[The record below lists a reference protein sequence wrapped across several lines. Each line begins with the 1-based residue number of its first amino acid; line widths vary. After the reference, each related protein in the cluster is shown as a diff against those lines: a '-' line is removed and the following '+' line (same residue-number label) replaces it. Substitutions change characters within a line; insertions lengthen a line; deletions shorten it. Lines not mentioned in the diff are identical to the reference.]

1 MGTKNRPVRGGF
13 TLVELLVVIAIIG
26 ILVALLL
33 PAVQYV
39 RNSARRTQ
47 CLSQMRQIA
56 IAMEGYMDSKGS
68 RGRFPSAAQL
78 PHTTPNLP
86 SLVTVLAPYME
97 ANNLVYNCPG
107 DIYYIKDDGS
117 FDYST
122 SFFIKEGLS
131 YEYIGYNPSN
141 GALANKTR
149 PQVYGTKDSMTNI
162 RNAATIILANDFD
175 SFHGPTADTGSRN
188 FVFLDGH
195 ADSP

>member
-26 ILVALLL
+26 ILVALIL

-56 IAMEGYMDSKGS
+56 IAMDNYMNTKGS
-68 RGRFPSAAQL
+68 RGKFPFSAQMPSRTLAR
-78 PHTTPNLP
+78 P
-86 SLVTVLAPYME
+86 SLVTTLAPYME

-107 DIYYIKDDGS
+107 DIYYINLDGS

-122 SFFIKEGLS
+122 SFFTKEGLS
-131 YEYIGYNPSN
+131 YEYIADNPSS

-149 PQVYGTKDSMTNI
+149 PQVYGSKDSMTNI

-175 SFHGPTADTGSRN
+175 SFHGPSGDTGSRN